1 MGSTRSH
8 PLPPGIFVEMSP
20 TDEELIEEIKRLRE
34 RIKELESKK
43 ATPDEKNEEEKVR
56 VTRGIDKLCDH
67 FC

>member
-8 PLPPGIFVEMSP
+8 PLPPGIFVEMPP
-20 TDEELIEEIKRLRE
+20 TDEELIEEIKRLRK

-43 ATPDEKNEEEKVR
+43 VTPDDKNEEENVR

>member
-1 MGSTRSH
+1 M
-8 PLPPGIFVEMSP
+8 EMPP

-34 RIKELESKK
+34 RIKELESKRV
-43 ATPDEKNEEEKVR
+43 TPDEKNEEEKVQ

>member
-1 MGSTRSH
+1 M
-8 PLPPGIFVEMSP
+8 EMPP

-34 RIKELESKK
+34 RIKELESKRV
-43 ATPDEKNEEEKVR
+43 TPDEKNEEEKVR